1 MAIQGYASL
10 VSAVADWLK
19 RADLNPV
26 IPTFI
31 QLAEQ
36 RVSRDL
42 KHYRMITDAS
52 GTMTSGRFGLNND
65 FCSPARLSV
74 SIGGYDIALEPVPN
88 QRALNDRLGGVP
100 YGYYIEGD
108 EVCVLGGSGN
118 QDFTFRYY
126 AKIPALS
133 TTNPVNWLLQT
144 APDVYLYA
152 CLLEAS
158 PYLEDDA
165 RIPIWLAAYEKAI
178 ASLQAESDSAR
189 YSPSARQ
196 RPDFRVA

>member
-1 MAIQGYASL
+1 MAIQDYASL

-19 RADLNPV
+19 RSDLNAV

-36 RVSRDL
+36 RISRDL
-42 KHYRMITDAS
+42 KHYRMIVDAA
-52 GTMTSGRFGLNND
+52 GTAVGGSFGLNND
-65 FCSPARLSV
+65 FMSVARLAV
-74 SIGGYDIALEPVPN
+74 TIGGYDIPLEPIPN
-88 QRALNDRLGGVP
+88 QRAVNERLGGVP
-100 YGYYIEGD
+100 YGYYLEGD
-108 EVCVLGGSGN
+108 QIFIVGGSG
-118 QDFTFRYY
+118 DVDIRFSYY
-126 AKIPALS
+126 GRITPIGPQ
-133 TTNPVNWLLQT
+133 TTNNWLLLA

-178 ASLQAESDSAR
+178 ASLQAESDNAR
-189 YSPSARQ
+189 YTPSARQ